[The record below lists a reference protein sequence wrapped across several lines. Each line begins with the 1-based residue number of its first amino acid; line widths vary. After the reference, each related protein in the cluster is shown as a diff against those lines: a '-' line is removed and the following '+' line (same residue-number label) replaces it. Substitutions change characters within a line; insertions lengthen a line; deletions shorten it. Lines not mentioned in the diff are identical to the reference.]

1 MYKGTQFRLPTLST
15 RRPVDTTAVRPRSA
29 STPAPVGLFDA
40 GRRLARAMTAHDAF
54 RSAAAVA
61 FWLFLSLVPLLVLVG
76 FLVGQVARRRGVE
89 ALIEPLLGVVP
100 ATAEGLVREE
110 VQRLAG
116 GDASIAPLGV
126 LGYLWAASSG
136 VHNLLDVFD
145 RATSGRPRPYW
156 RKRAVSLAW
165 VVLGLVV
172 ACLVASCLV
181 RIDDA
186 AHRPAESSRPAHA
199 AVGASSRTAPI
210 APSGTSER
218 SARSHTAPT
227 IPGPVSRSPRDPER
241 SDLSPELP
249 SSPPSLHRHARAKFA
264 RGRAAALTLLVGT
277 ALLACLYR
285 FSVVHAPGERPRVWP
300 GTVASVACWLG
311 VSWAF
316 GVYAASIA
324 HYALFY
330 GSLAAVAVLLVWL
343 YLTSLS
349 IILGVEINAMLERR
363 RKVPPPPR
371 AL

>member
-1 MYKGTQFRLPTLST
+1 MYKGMGFRLPTRST
-15 RRPVDTTAVRPRSA
+15 NRPVDTTVIRPRSA

-40 GRRLARAMTAHDAF
+40 SHRLARAMSAHDAF

-100 ATAEGLVREE
+100 ATAEDLVREE

-145 RATSGRPRPYW
+145 RATAGRPRPYW

-172 ACLVASCLV
+172 ACGVACCLV

-186 AHRPAESSRPAHA
+186 AHRPGESSRSAHA
-199 AVGASSRTAPI
+199 TVGANSMAAPI
-210 APSGTSER
+210 APGGTSER
-218 SARSHTAPT
+218 SARSHTGPT
-227 IPGPVSRSPRDPER
+227 ILGPVSKSARGPER
-241 SDLSPELP
+241 FDLSAQLP
-249 SSPPSLHRHARAKFA
+249 VPTPHRHGRPEFA

-285 FSVVHAPGERPRVWP
+285 FSVVHMPGERPRVWP
-300 GTVASVACWLG
+300 GTVASIACWLG

-324 HYALFY
+324 QYALFY

-363 RKVPPPPR
+363 RKVPPLQR

>member
-1 MYKGTQFRLPTLST
+1 MS
-15 RRPVDTTAVRPRSA
+15 
-29 STPAPVGLFDA
+29 
-40 GRRLARAMTAHDAF
+40 AHDAF

-100 ATAEGLVREE
+100 ATAEDLVREE

-145 RATSGRPRPYW
+145 RATAGRPRPYW

-172 ACLVASCLV
+172 ACGVACCLV

-186 AHRPAESSRPAHA
+186 AHRPGESSRPAHTM
-199 AVGASSRTAPI
+199 VGLGTTATATTPPL
-210 APSGTSER
+210 APSDTSER
-218 SARSHTAPT
+218 SARSHTGPT
-227 IPGPVSRSPRDPER
+227 ILGPVSKSARGPER
-241 SDLSPELP
+241 FDLSAQLPSLPTPHRHGRPELV
-249 SSPPSLHRHARAKFA
+249 

-285 FSVVHAPGERPRVWP
+285 FSVVHMPGERPRVWP
-300 GTVASVACWLG
+300 GTVASIACWLG

-324 HYALFY
+324 QYALFY

-363 RKVPPPPR
+363 RKVPPLRR
-371 AL
+371 AH